1 MKDNTRLPLNLQFF
15 AREAGDDAGNGEG
28 AGESGQQG
36 NGQVSQQT
44 EQKPAAGAIDYD
56 KIQHMLEG
64 TLAAKED
71 TALKSYFKQQGLS
84 QEEAEQAISAFKAQK
99 AKSQPNVAE
108 LQAQAQTAIKAAQTA
123 KLEQAAT
130 IVAIELGIEIKTVPY
145 LLKIADLSKAVG
157 TDGSINNDA
166 IKESINKVL
175 EDVPQLKPQMTE
187 QTGYVQIGAAGGSQ
201 QSVQKTQ
208 STAQIATKRWNRF
221 NN

>member
-15 AREAGDDAGNGEG
+15 AHEAGDNAGIGEG
-28 AGESGQQG
+28 AGESSQQG

-44 EQKPAAGAIDYD
+44 EQKPAAGAVDYD

>member
-15 AREAGDDAGNGEG
+15 AHEAGGDAGNGEG

-36 NGQVSQQT
+36 NSQVSQQT
-44 EQKPAAGAIDYD
+44 EQKPAAGAVDYD

-123 KLEQAAT
+123 KLEQAAP
-130 IVAIELGIEIKTVPY
+130 IVAIELGIGIKTVPY

-201 QSVQKTQ
+201 QSTQKAQ